1 MPATDATKVVKESN
15 IMIAR
20 YVFSIV
26 VGMVVTFTLIFVMHL
41 LIEYGESAM
50 SKTRDRHMLEF
61 VRVKR
66 NENLNIED
74 QTPEKPPKPPEVPP
88 EIPPQDMDTVDPD
101 APTVNIPPP
110 SVNNTVDLGG
120 PGGMNVAEG
129 DYLPIVRVAPVYPAR
144 ALSRGIEGY
153 VDMGFTVTLTG
164 TVRDPYVI
172 HSTSSL
178 FERAATRAV
187 LKFKYKPRVVD
198 GIPVDV
204 PDVKTRITFKI
215 ED

>member
-1 MPATDATKVVKESN
+1 
-15 IMIAR
+15 MIGR
-20 YVFSIV
+20 YAFSVAVGVF
-26 VGMVVTFTLIFVMHL
+26 VTLTLLFVMHL

-50 SKTRDRHMLEF
+50 SKPRDRHMLEF

-66 NENLNIED
+66 NETLNTDEV
-74 QTPEKPPKPPEVPP
+74 TPEKPDKPPEVPP
-88 EIPPQDMDTVDPD
+88 EVPPQDMDANDPN

-110 SVNNTVDLGG
+110 SVNSNVDIGG

-153 VDMGFTVTLTG
+153 VDMGFTVTTAG
-164 TVRDPYVI
+164 TVRDPAVLF
-172 HSTSSL
+172 STSSL

-198 GIPVDV
+198 GVPVDV
-204 PDVKTRITFKI
+204 PNVKTRITFKI
-215 ED
+215 EE